1 MMTPALKV
9 LLIEDDE
16 EDYILLRSILSACP
30 RKMLLDWAGSFD
42 AGLRAIS
49 SCVHDV
55 VLVDYRLGQRNG
67 LELLYLANNSGCDVP
82 VIMLTG
88 QGGYEIDV
96 EAMKAG
102 AADYLVKEQITPDL
116 LDRSI
121 RYSIERKHSETEL
134 KKYKDHLEELVKERT
149 SQLEKT
155 RDRLEEINQELL
167 RENDYRVL
175 AQQELAAA
183 HRELEKKVAER
194 TNELARANEALNL
207 EQSRLEALWELSQ
220 MNAASTMQVYAFVLD
235 QQVRLTGS
243 RFGLLGFTN
252 EDETALSV
260 YTCTGR
266 TAGGCTILNR
276 PVSFPIGEDG
286 IWSDTIRNR
295 GPVIVNQFITLDEPA
310 TDLFPDAGSGLH
322 RKMCVP
328 VIDGD
333 RVVAVALVAD
343 KKEDYDQADVRR
355 LTLLMDGVWKL
366 LQREEAQKALR
377 ESENLASLGRALS
390 SVAHDL
396 KTSLVA
402 IGGFTRSVYKHI
414 GRDIPY
420 REKLEIVM
428 KETGRMENLINEML
442 DFSKPLK
449 LHLQNEDVNQLIDE
463 CILVVRSMAS
473 EKKIGIQTVYSADLP
488 PVAID
493 PARIKQVVIN
503 LLSNAVHASP
513 EGKAVIVYT
522 RMGRSGFLLI
532 DVKDCGCG
540 IPPEKRGEIFMPFVS
555 FREGGTGL
563 GLPIVK
569 KIVESHHGR
578 IQIFDNPESGITFRV
593 AIPPKGKVLPDSQP
607 GKAA

>member
-1 MMTPALKV
+1 MATPAIKV

-16 EDYILLRSILSACP
+16 EDYILLRTMLSACP
-30 RKMLLDWAGSFD
+30 REMVLDWADSFD
-42 AGLRAIS
+42 AGSLGIS
-49 SCVHDV
+49 SCRHDV
-55 VLVDYRLGQRNG
+55 VLVDYRLGKGNG
-67 LELLYLANNSGCDVP
+67 IELLYLAKNSDCDIP
-82 VIMLTG
+82 VILLTG

-102 AADYLVKEQITPDL
+102 AADYLVKEQLTPDL

-121 RYSIERKHSETEL
+121 RYSIERKKSEIEL
-134 KKYKDHLEELVKERT
+134 KRYKDHLEELVNERT
-149 SQLEKT
+149 AQLEKAK
-155 RDRLEEINQELL
+155 DRLEEINQELL
-167 RENDYRVL
+167 RENNYRVM
-175 AQQELAAA
+175 AQEELAAA
-183 HRELEKKVAER
+183 HRELEKKVAKR
-194 TNELARANEALNL
+194 TEELARANEALNL

-220 MNAASTMQVYAFVLD
+220 MNAASRRQVYSFVLH

-243 RFGLLGFTN
+243 RYGLLGFTN

-260 YTCTGR
+260 YTCAGR
-266 TAGGCTILNR
+266 TASSCPILNR
-276 PVSFPIGEDG
+276 PVSIPMGEDG

-295 GPVIVNQFITLDEPA
+295 EPVIVNHFTTVDEA
-310 TDLFPDAGSGLH
+310 AADLFPNEISGLH
-322 RKMCVP
+322 RKMSVP

-333 RVVAVALVAD
+333 RIVAVALVAD
-343 KKEDYDQADVRR
+343 KAGNYDQADLRR

-402 IGGFTRSVYKHI
+402 IGGFTRSVYKRI
-414 GRDIPY
+414 AQDIPY

-449 LHLQNEDVNQLIDE
+449 LHLHEEDVNILIDE
-463 CILVVRSMAS
+463 CIQVIGSMAR
-473 EKKIGIQTVYSADLP
+473 EREIRIQTQYAADLP
-488 PVAID
+488 LVTID
-493 PARIKQVVIN
+493 SARLKQVVIN

-513 EGKAVIVYT
+513 QGGTVSVYT
-522 RMGRSGFLLI
+522 RIGRSGFLLV

-540 IPPEKRGEIFMPFVS
+540 IPLEKRGEIFMPFVS
-555 FREGGTGL
+555 FRKGGTGL

-569 KIVESHHGR
+569 KIVEAHHGR

-593 AIPPKGKVLPDSQP
+593 AIPPRGQVRSDPAP